1 MKKMTLS
8 AILSTLLLVSSS
20 MSSALAEEA
29 GSDIE
34 AVTNNGDKVILQPNG
49 RWKFVEKEKAVAAEK
64 VAKQY
69 VENQGCPN
77 GTQGG
82 FFGLG
87 LGRCIAPG
95 DKDFN
100 RGTLNPK

>member
-1 MKKMTLS
+1 MADDS
-8 AILSTLLLVSSS
+8 A
-20 MSSALAEEA
+20 
-29 GSDIE
+29 SDIE
-34 AVTNNGDKVILQPNG
+34 AVTASGDKVILQPNG

-69 VENQGCPN
+69 PENQGCPP
-77 GTQGG
+77 GSQGG
-82 FFGLG
+82 LLG

-100 RGTLNPK
+100 RGTLSGKGR